1 MGAPIR
7 RSTTADIELIR
18 GVGLF
23 SGSTSEV
30 VDEVISESSVE
41 RFKNRDFICRAGDSA
56 EVVFLVLQGKVQVVR
71 GTPARHAVL
80 MVMQR
85 GDAFGLRG
93 VLEVGEYT
101 ETVVAVGE
109 CQILTIPAAT
119 FAHAMEHSAAVASN
133 VIRLL
138 AKRLQEVS
146 DHFESI
152 LLMPTMPRLACYLLR
167 LAPSDNNGMEV
178 ILPYKKALIANY
190 LGMEPES
197 LSRALKKLQP
207 YGVTCHGRKIR
218 IRDATVLRNLCE
230 INDE

>member
-1 MGAPIR
+1 M
-7 RSTTADIELIR
+7 TADVEMIR
-18 GVGLF
+18 GAGLF
-23 SGSTSEV
+23 TGSTPAV
-30 VDEVISESSVE
+30 VDGVISDSSIK
-41 RFKNRDFICRAGDSA
+41 RYKNRDFICRAGDPA
-56 EVVFLVLQGKVQVVR
+56 DVVFLILQGKVQIVR

-80 MVMQR
+80 MVMQL
-85 GDAFGLRG
+85 GDTFGLRG

-109 CQILTIPAAT
+109 CQILEIPAVT
-119 FAHAMEHSAAVASN
+119 FSRAMEQNTAVASN

-167 LAPSDNNGMEV
+167 LAPSKNNGIEV

-207 YGVTCHGRKIR
+207 YGVTCYGRKIR

-230 INDE
+230 VSDE